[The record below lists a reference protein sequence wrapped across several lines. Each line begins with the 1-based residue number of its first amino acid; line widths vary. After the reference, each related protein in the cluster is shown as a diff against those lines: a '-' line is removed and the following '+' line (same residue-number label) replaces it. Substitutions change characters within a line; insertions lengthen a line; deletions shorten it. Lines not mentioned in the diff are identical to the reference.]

1 VASILYQ
8 VARKFGGVRLSL
20 VITAILSLG
29 SCATTSRT
37 APPLLP
43 SRIPDVGFEATPYA
57 VTKEMLELAHVTA
70 SDVVFDL
77 GSGDG
82 RIVNMA
88 AQLYGARGVGI
99 ELQPHLVEASRG
111 AAREIGVSRRVEFI
125 VGDMFKTDVSR
136 ATVVMLYLWPAVNT
150 ALEAKL
156 KRELRPGTRVV
167 SHSFGFEGWVPD
179 KTTRAADGTTLFLWT
194 VPRRPRRAPDVPFV
208 PTPQTVIYQM
218 LALAGVTAADVV
230 YDLGSGDGRIP
241 IVAAQRYGAR
251 AVGIEIDPRLVE
263 ISSQLA
269 HENDLDGKVIF
280 READLFE
287 ADISAA
293 TVVTLY
299 LSSPVNAKLE
309 RKLKRQLRPGARIV
323 SREFG
328 IGTWTP
334 DKVVHAE
341 DGTALFLW
349 TVPLPPKGENYRMP
363 I

>member
-1 VASILYQ
+1 
-8 VARKFGGVRLSL
+8 
-20 VITAILSLG
+20 
-29 SCATTSRT
+29 
-37 APPLLP
+37 
-43 SRIPDVGFEATPYA
+43 
-57 VTKEMLELAHVTA
+57 MLELARVNA

-88 AQLYGARGVGI
+88 ASLYGARGVGI
-99 ELQPHLVEASRG
+99 ELQPYLVEQSRQ
-111 AAREIGVSRRVEFI
+111 AAHETAVSNRVEFI
-125 VGDMFKTDVSR
+125 VGDMFKADISR
-136 ATVVMLYLWPAVNT
+136 ATVVMLYLWPSVNS

-167 SHSFGFEGWVPD
+167 SHSFGFNGWVPQE
-179 KTTRAADGTTLFLWT
+179 TRVTADGTTLYLWT
-194 VPRRPRRAPDVPFV
+194 VPRRPRRAPEVPFV
-208 PTPQTVIYQM
+208 STPQTVVYQM
-218 LALAGVTAADVV
+218 LDLAGVTAADTV

-241 IVAAQRYGAR
+241 ILAAQRYGAR
-251 AVGIEIDPRLVE
+251 AVGIEIDPGLVE
-263 ISSQLA
+263 MSSKLA
-269 HENDLDGKVIF
+269 HDNDLDGKALF
-280 READLFE
+280 READLFT

-334 DKVVHAE
+334 DKVVHAD
-341 DGTALFLW
+341 DGSALFLW
-349 TVPLPPKGENYRMP
+349 TVPPKNNKPRKDTVPPRHRS
-363 I
+363 